1 MRKYNSD
8 KGHPNIN
15 NAWHNY
21 TLFYTQCFK
30 NIKPK
35 RIFELGLGSNN
46 PNSSDAVVTELV
58 TERGYQKIVEV
69 YSEYKAKGLIPVD
82 LPELT
87 LAQLMVKL
95 DNFEKQIMDSFP
107 KTDVESLTNIR
118 NYKGILTQYFTNV
131 RGPSNSSWFGTYL
144 NPQPLILFGGDKIYA
159 FKNIDEGAKVTAI
172 SRLQENIKN
181 YNDALAANP
190 TVGAAGKSPIPNPIK
205 YEMILKDNIDESQ
218 IDWVTTTTAQTG
230 FPNPTTEQIERV
242 ISQYGGFTKTLN
254 ETVTNGKKSYTE
266 NKEKYFIFEGSGRFD
281 STISSLETQA
291 NKKLSEYESKITA
304 DLLKKIEDK
313 DTGLGF
319 KPTVRNMI
327 AVIMASAEA
336 FIRLLDDVHTN
347 AWNVKYDP
355 VRKSAILDNPS
366 SAPSSETRDNV
377 VYREGSLLG
386 NTAAENSQIPVY
398 PWPQYF
404 VETPDDKKG
413 RFQLKY
419 IGDPTE
425 IDRTQG
431 GNYSKWPEVEFVEE
445 YMKGL
450 TQKFQNPIAPQP
462 LDNQRDTNVINI
474 NAIEFPSAGIAYANK
489 EEVKFFYEIWE
500 RQFLTSHYSGL
511 VRANLNQINDLIKLN
526 IETEVNNVKDGLGV
540 SSPYITF
547 KLKNYGLNATNY
559 PTFLNNI
566 SNMGT
571 GKSYQDYIRDFFVT
585 PYIKSLTENS
595 FSILK
600 TSDIGKIPQ
609 VTTSSD
615 ALRALI
621 TNASN

>member
-1 MRKYNSD
+1 M
-8 KGHPNIN
+8 
-15 NAWHNY
+15 
-21 TLFYTQCFK
+21 
-30 NIKPK
+30 
-35 RIFELGLGSNN
+35 
-46 PNSSDAVVTELV
+46 
-58 TERGYQKIVEV
+58 
-69 YSEYKAKGLIPVD
+69 
-82 LPELT
+82 
-87 LAQLMVKL
+87 
-95 DNFEKQIMDSFP
+95 
-107 KTDVESLTNIR
+107 
-118 NYKGILTQYFTNV
+118 
-131 RGPSNSSWFGTYL
+131 
-144 NPQPLILFGGDKIYA
+144 
-159 FKNIDEGAKVTAI
+159 
-172 SRLQENIKN
+172 
-181 YNDALAANP
+181 
-190 TVGAAGKSPIPNPIK
+190 
-205 YEMILKDNIDESQ
+205 
-218 IDWVTTTTAQTG
+218 
-230 FPNPTTEQIERV
+230 
-242 ISQYGGFTKTLN
+242 
-254 ETVTNGKKSYTE
+254 
-266 NKEKYFIFEGSGRFD
+266 
-281 STISSLETQA
+281 
-291 NKKLSEYESKITA
+291 
-304 DLLKKIEDK
+304 KKIEDK
-313 DTGLGF
+313 DVGLGF

-425 IDRTQG
+425 VDRTQG

-450 TQKFQNPIAPQP
+450 TQKFQNPIAPPP

-511 VRANLNQINDLIKLN
+511 VRANSNQINDLIKLN

-566 SNMGT
+566 SNIVMRIYVAESTMLRVKKKEEVHGMDVSLN
-571 GKSYQDYIRDFFVT
+571 KDILDVLVYDAAEFIRKEAKDC
-585 PYIKSLTENS
+585 INS
-595 FSILK
+595 F
-600 TSDIGKIPQ
+600 
-609 VTTSSD
+609 VED
-615 ALRALI
+615 AVVMLGCLG
-621 TNASN
+621 